1 MGLFDFLKKKDT
13 AADNKGMIGS
23 PLKGEVVELSQVN
36 DPTFSSGLLG
46 SGVAVIPE
54 DGKICAPVDGT
65 VNLIFPTGHA
75 VAMTT
80 ADGVELLI
88 HFGLDTVKLEGKHF
102 NIVGEAGKTVKKGDL
117 LVEADVEAIKMESS
131 ITEDLHADSLDVVD
145 LIMAIESEFDL
156 EIPDSEVEN
165 IKTVGDIVNY
175 IEANVA
181 E

>member
-80 ADGVELLI
+80 ADGVEILI

-117 LVEADVEAIKMESS
+117 LVEADVEAIKAEGYDV
-131 ITEDLHADSLDVVD
+131 ITPVLVSNTDAFAS
-145 LIMAIESEFDL
+145 
-156 EIPDSEVEN
+156 VEGFTGKKVN
-165 IKTVGDIVNY
+165 VGDEIIKVTK
-175 IEANVA
+175 
-181 E
+181 

>member
-1 MGLFDFLKKKDT
+1 MGLFDFLKKKDST
-13 AADNKGMIGS
+13 ADNKGMIGS

-117 LVEADVEAIKMESS
+117 LVEADVEAIKAEGYDV
-131 ITEDLHADSLDVVD
+131 ITPVLVSNTDAFAS
-145 LIMAIESEFDL
+145 
-156 EIPDSEVEN
+156 VEGFTG
-165 IKTVGDIVNY
+165 KTLNVGDEIIKVTK
-175 IEANVA
+175 
-181 E
+181 